1 MALPQSGAHP
11 NAVDMSGLSQLWRE
25 ILSNARDWV
34 IDQNLNRI
42 HTLDVTAGGIF
53 TLTIDQQFAGY
64 LIRLTGTPG
73 APFTV
78 KMLDGNTTMVF
89 DNVSGQ
95 TATIDTVSGAASPPT
110 VANDFT
116 LIVQERGTELTTT
129 GVVGLDPGALLHS
142 GSVSPTGSIDF
153 ADFTISR
160 VELKDVSLT
169 VTSPSSSGGTLVLD
183 IENGNIFDVTLTEAV
198 TTLTIS
204 NPPVATRVG
213 AIVIIS
219 RQDGTGGW
227 EITWP
232 ASVKWAQDL
241 SSKIL
246 LEDSFGSSLLLE
258 TGDQLLLEPS
268 LDDGQTLDPDAT
280 DIYILKTFDA
290 GTTWYAAAAGLDIR

>member
-11 NAVDMSGLSQLWRE
+11 NAVDMSGLPQVWRE

-34 IDQNLNRI
+34 IDQNLNRV

-53 TLTIDQQFAGY
+53 TLTIDQQFAGS

-78 KMLDGNTTMVF
+78 KMLDGNTSMVF
-89 DNVSGQ
+89 DNASGQ
-95 TATIDTVSGAASPPT
+95 TATIDTVTGAASPPT
-110 VANDFT
+110 VADGVT
-116 LIVQERGTELTTT
+116 RIVQEQGTEFTTT
-129 GVVGLDPGALLHS
+129 GVVALEPGALIRS
-142 GSVSPTGSIDF
+142 GSVSPTGNIDF
-153 ADFTISR
+153 ANFAISR
-160 VELKDVSLT
+160 IEIKDVSLT

-204 NPPVATRVG
+204 NPPNATKVG
-213 AIVIIS
+213 TIVIIA

-232 ASVKWAQDL
+232 ASVKWAQDI
-241 SSKIL
+241 SSEIL
-246 LEDSFGSSLLLE
+246 LENVFGSSLLLE

-268 LDDGQTLDPDAT
+268 LDNGQTLDPDAI

-290 GTTWYAAAAGLDIR
+290 GTTWYATAAGLDIR